1 MNKNTEKKPFWK
13 EKSLHQMNEQEWES
27 LCDGCSKCC
36 LEKLEDSETGEV
48 SYTNIGCGLL
58 DVDGCRCT
66 NYANRT
72 LYMPDC
78 ERLTPS
84 NIAFLKWMPSTC
96 AYKLLSEG
104 KDLPSWHPLV
114 SNDPESVHKAGMSI
128 RGRAVDANEAGYFED
143 HIVKWPK

>member
-1 MNKNTEKKPFWK
+1 MIYLAK
-13 EKSLHQMNEQEWES
+13 
-27 LCDGCSKCC
+27 
-36 LEKLEDSETGEV
+36 
-48 SYTNIGCGLL
+48 
-58 DVDGCRCT
+58 
-66 NYANRT
+66 A
-72 LYMPDC
+72 
-78 ERLTPS
+78 PS

-114 SNDPESVHKAGMSI
+114 SNDPESVYKAGMSI